1 VLKFEA
7 EVILKRNL
15 AVQYNFNFI
24 GQEDD
29 LFSIFLEKETQLHNL
44 HGYITSFSLH
54 QTVFSTDH
62 LALRKELHNI
72 CV

>member
-1 VLKFEA
+1 VKEWF
-7 EVILKRNL
+7 LKRNV

-29 LFSIFLEKETQLHNL
+29 LFSIFFLEKETQLHNL

-72 CV
+72 CL